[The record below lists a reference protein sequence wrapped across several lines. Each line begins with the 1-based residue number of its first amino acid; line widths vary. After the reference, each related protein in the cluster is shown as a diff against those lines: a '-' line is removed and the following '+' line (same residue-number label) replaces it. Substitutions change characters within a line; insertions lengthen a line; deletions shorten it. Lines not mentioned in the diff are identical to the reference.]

1 MVWRPLSLVVV
12 VALAFT
18 LPWRRTHPLLVAAIA
33 FGTTSAIDVVALAR
47 DVEWDGL
54 GSGVFLLLLVYAVT
68 RWGSG
73 RAVAAG
79 LVLLSVPLGL
89 TAARGAPVADVVGG
103 AVVVLLAFTLGAG
116 ARYQHSFRQQEMDGV
131 RSREREQLAREL
143 HDTVAHHVSA
153 IAVQAQ
159 AGRTLA
165 PTDPGAATDAL
176 IVIEEE
182 ASRTLEEMRTM
193 VGALRHG
200 DGAEL
205 TPQQGVG
212 DIERLA
218 RTAGADAR
226 IEVELVG
233 DLGDLPPS
241 VDAAVYRLAQEA
253 ITNAVRHAQHA
264 GVVRVRVCGDGDQV
278 RLTVDDDG
286 HGGSAAGTVAGF
298 GLVGMAERTKLLG
311 GSLEAGPRDGGGWS
325 VAAVLP
331 RHGAAR

>member
-1 MVWRPLSLVVV
+1 VV
-12 VALAFT
+12 
-18 LPWRRTHPLLVAAIA
+18 AIA
-33 FGTTSAIDVVALAR
+33 FGTTSAIDVVAIAR
-47 DVEWDGL
+47 GVKWEGV
-54 GSGVFLLLLVYAVT
+54 GSGVFLLLLPYALT

-73 RAVAAG
+73 REVAAG
-79 LVLLSVPLGL
+79 VAVLCVPLAL
-89 TAARGAPVADVVGG
+89 LVARGDPVGDVVGG
-103 AVVVLLAFTLGAG
+103 AVVLLLAAALGAG
-116 ARYQHSFRQQEMDGV
+116 ARYQHSFRRQELDGM

-165 PTDPGAATDAL
+165 PTDPEAATEAL

-193 VGALRHG
+193 VGALRDG

-205 TPQQGVG
+205 TPQQGIG

-218 RTAGADAR
+218 RAAGADPR

-233 DLGDLPPS
+233 DLDDLRPA
-241 VDAAVYRLAQEA
+241 VDAALYRLAQEA
-253 ITNAVRHAQHA
+253 ITNTMRHAQHA
-264 GVVRVRVCGDGDQV
+264 SVVRVRVCGDHDQV

-286 HGGSAAGTVAGF
+286 HGGSAAGTAAGF
-298 GLVGMAERTKLLG
+298 GLVGMAERAKLLG

-325 VAAVLP
+325 VAAMLP
-331 RHGAAR
+331 RHGSPR